1 MTYHIDYAYT
11 CHAGKVRPNNEDNFW
26 CCGEHLP
33 VSNHGTEEIR
43 TGIRLRESLPVMAVF
58 DGMGGESQGEMA
70 AWLASDSLEHFYREN
85 KGMLRKAPELF
96 LTEACK
102 NMNQAVCDYGRE
114 QRIDPPTCILY
125 PDDYAAMGGINEI
138 RERGLRIPEDI
149 SVAGYDGINIAQV
162 LEPKLTTLCQDTAA
176 IGKIAAER
184 LIELIEH
191 PKTTVIEKYTVD
203 GTLFKGASVKTLY
216 PSKNFK

>member
-70 AWLASDSLEHFYREN
+70 AWLAS
-85 KGMLRKAPELF
+85 
-96 LTEACK
+96 
-102 NMNQAVCDYGRE
+102 
-114 QRIDPPTCILY
+114 
-125 PDDYAAMGGINEI
+125 
-138 RERGLRIPEDI
+138 
-149 SVAGYDGINIAQV
+149 
-162 LEPKLTTLCQDTAA
+162 TAWSIF
-176 IGKIAAER
+176 IGKIR
-184 LIELIEH
+184 
-191 PKTTVIEKYTVD
+191 
-203 GTLFKGASVKTLY
+203 GCFVKHQ
-216 PSKNFK
+216 NFFLRKPVRI

>member
-85 KGMLRKAPELF
+85 SEKIHLPGAKSCCH
-96 LTEACK
+96 AC
-102 NMNQAVCDYGRE
+102 R
-114 QRIDPPTCILY
+114 
-125 PDDYAAMGGINEI
+125 
-138 RERGLRIPEDI
+138 
-149 SVAGYDGINIAQV
+149 NIV
-162 LEPKLTTLCQDTAA
+162 
-176 IGKIAAER
+176 
-184 LIELIEH
+184 
-191 PKTTVIEKYTVD
+191 
-203 GTLFKGASVKTLY
+203 
-216 PSKNFK
+216 

>member
-43 TGIRLRESLPVMAVF
+43 TGLRLRESLPVMAVF

-114 QRIDPPTCILY
+114 QRIS
-125 PDDYAAMGGINEI
+125 AMGTTMAMLAFGKKK
-138 RERGLRIPEDI
+138 RI
-149 SVAGYDGINIAQV
+149 SVIWETAGF
-162 LEPKLTTLCQDTAA
+162 
-176 IGKIAAER
+176 IGFPRGSFHRFPEIMC
-184 LIELIEH
+184 
-191 PKTTVIEKYTVD
+191 
-203 GTLFKGASVKTLY
+203 
-216 PSKNFK
+216 